1 MAKKKLDKDM
11 INDVSGGFITEMAD
25 GRFAVVDKD
34 GVNIYRNNRLF
45 VTADGARAAAKSSGE
60 STTYL
65 SAGQLDLLRSQNSKS
80 SQSPQIDSLLDQMAA
95 AFAAKANNLNKLT

>member
-11 INDVSGGFITEMAD
+11 INDVSGGFITEVAD

-65 SAGQLDLLRSQNSKS
+65 NAAQSSNNSQINSLVDQL
-80 SQSPQIDSLLDQMAA
+80 AA
-95 AFAAKANNLNKLT
+95 AINAKANNLNKLNLNKLN